1 MKKNDYQKPAIEIA
15 EMRHQIPLM
24 YISGGEAMRTGY
36 GISEKQN
43 WGEDTVSNQSNIW
56 EDKKE

>member
-1 MKKNDYQKPAIEIA
+1 MKKNDYQKPSIEIA
-15 EMRHQIPLM
+15 EMQHQIPLM

-43 WGEDTVSNQSNIW
+43 WDEDTESNQSNIW